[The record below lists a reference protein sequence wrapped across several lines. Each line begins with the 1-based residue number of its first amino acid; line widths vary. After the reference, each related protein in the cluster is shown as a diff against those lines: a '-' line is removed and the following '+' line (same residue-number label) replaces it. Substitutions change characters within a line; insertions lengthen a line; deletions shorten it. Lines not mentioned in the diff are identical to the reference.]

1 MKLEGSCHCGAVRFA
16 VESHTPH
23 PYMHCHCSICRKT
36 AGGGGY
42 VINIMAD
49 AASLEVTGTESLRIY
64 QARLEDGSISESKRH
79 FCAACASYLWAADE
93 RWPDWIY
100 PFASAIDTP
109 LPKSPAREHIFLD
122 AAAPWIGIPDGADDP
137 NFVTYPALSIE
148 DWHRGRGLYLD
159 D

>member
-16 VESHTPH
+16 VESHTPQ

-36 AGGGGY
+36 SGGGGY
-42 VINIMAD
+42 TINIMAD
-49 AASLEVTGTESLRIY
+49 AASLEVTGADSLRVY

-79 FCAACASYLWAADE
+79 FCSACASYLWAADG

-109 LPKSPAREHIFLD
+109 LPRPPAREHIFLD
-122 AAAPWIGIPDGADDP
+122 AAAPWIAIPAGTDDP
-137 NFVTYPALSIE
+137 NFATYPALSIE

-159 D
+159 G